1 MRFKSIITMFP
12 KINFSIKIQETN
24 TRYET
29 PNKLNIDQRESTLF
43 PTQDLL
49 TLSRKMIFL
58 KLKLTMFKPV
68 DKALTSEL

>member
-43 PTQDLL
+43 PIQDLL
-49 TLSRKMIFL
+49 TLSRKMMLF
-58 KLKLTMFKPV
+58 FYN
-68 DKALTSEL
+68 

>member
-1 MRFKSIITMFP
+1 MRFKSIITMFA

-49 TLSRKMIFL
+49 TLSRKMMLF
-58 KLKLTMFKPV
+58 FYN
-68 DKALTSEL
+68 